1 MREGLGYHTTN
12 GNAPSLCR
20 MKDDCTSDPLTF
32 VLSDANAGKST
43 PYTAD
48 TWDDPIGLAKDG
60 HIILAVHD
68 SNGDNWQC
76 DQVDACNGAFVGDD
90 SDVYAYMTTSTFPYV
105 LGCWGPAEDLS
116 FEPTCT
122 SNGCGGE
129 TETADEEEEED
140 DDDENE
146 EEEEE
151 EDDDDGDDDDD
162 AENVDGD
169 SAIQSVMA
177 SSAALICAAA
187 ALF

>member
-32 VLSDANAGKST
+32 VLSDAGVGKVT
-43 PYTAD
+43 PYTAE

-76 DQVDACNGAFVGDD
+76 SQVDACNGAFVGDD

-116 FEPTCT
+116 YEPTCT

-129 TETADEEEEED
+129 TETADDEDEEDEDEDADEEEEED
-140 DDDENE
+140 DDE
-146 EEEEE
+146 
-151 EDDDDGDDDDD
+151 DDDDD